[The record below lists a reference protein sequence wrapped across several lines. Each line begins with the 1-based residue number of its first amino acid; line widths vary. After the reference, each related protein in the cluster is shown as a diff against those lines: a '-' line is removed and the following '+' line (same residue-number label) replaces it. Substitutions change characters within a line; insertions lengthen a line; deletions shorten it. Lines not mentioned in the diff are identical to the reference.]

1 MALNKWLSN
10 DNQQNYLNIGTCY
23 DCILQRHIPI
33 YLTWIDNM
41 NIDLFRPTIEW
52 IKDDFKSNRIRFAV
66 ELLAWAISIG
76 CSITMALTVPT
87 PPLLALYP
95 VWILGCALY
104 AWASWTRKSFG
115 MLANYILLTTI
126 DSVGLIRMLAA

>member
-1 MALNKWLSN
+1 MNNILLNTF
-10 DNQQNYLNIGTCY
+10 D
-23 DCILQRHIPI
+23 
-33 YLTWIDNM
+33 WI
-41 NIDLFRPTIEW
+41 R
-52 IKDDFKSNRIRFAV
+52 DDFKSHPFRFIV

-87 PPLLALYP
+87 PPLLTLYP
-95 VWILGCALY
+95 VWILGCAMY

-126 DSVGLIRMLAA
+126 DTVGLLRMVI